1 MHLEFDVDFIKQ
13 IINNIIKKSNGNI
26 FGFLMDSSVKFHAN
40 DDEFIIKV
48 LFLKYRIKIEV
59 IPEKASEEFV
69 LSHNLPLDKIDKSKL
84 PKLIKIEKN
93 KIFIRLPK
101 NIITENLMVSAFK
114 MKDDKIFI
122 EFKWWRN

>member
-1 MHLEFDVDFIKQ
+1 MFIEFDVEFLKK
-13 IINNIIKKSNGNI
+13 IINNTIKKSNGEI
-26 FGFLMDSSVKFHAN
+26 LGFLLGSSVKFYADN
-40 DDEFIIKV
+40 NEFIIKV

-59 IPEKASEEFV
+59 IPKKASEEFV

-101 NIITENLMVSAFK
+101 NIITENLMVSTFK

-122 EFKWWRN
+122 EFK